1 MATKTPKPDADTSA
15 DTSASGTPAA
25 TDRQPLPEPEGGW
38 PADAYTGKPGNYVRD
53 PFTGIRSPAADAAE

>member
-1 MATKTPKPDADTSA
+1 MTPKKTTPEAPAADTA
-15 DTSASGTPAA
+15 QPAE
-25 TDRQPLPEPEGGW
+25 RQPLPEPEGGW